1 MNITTESNFRAA
13 CVLAISHYYNKE
25 LMIPLNV
32 DDVFIVWQCKT
43 LQNFKAMA
51 STNISDGRYFEI
63 TYNGDKKEL
72 YLDAYVKEKNTCI
85 KELVPWETES

>member
-1 MNITTESNFRAA
+1 MNITTENQFREA
-13 CVLAISHYYNKE
+13 CIFAVSCYYNME
-25 LMIPLNV
+25 LMSPLDT

-63 TYNGDKKEL
+63 TYNGDKQEL
-72 YLDAYVKEKNTCI
+72 YLDVYTKEQNICI
-85 KELVPWETES
+85 EV